1 MFGGGQIREGVSGP
15 YRIHLHECVAMEPPS
30 FLPPSSLSG
39 ATADRH
45 MLDIHERRADAYI
58 HKHPRPPRGGD
69 VDGVGH
75 NVRIRTAASLF
86 PLSRRGSCRATP
98 FFAYASPSRHLR
110 RVVRV
115 QSEERFLNLERRR
128 RDRSPM
134 RRGDHQRDQKRMQRA
149 DGRRRRRFPKTHAT
163 SAE

>member
-1 MFGGGQIREGVSGP
+1 MRQRP
-15 YRIHLHECVAMEPPS
+15 LTHS
-30 FLPPSSLSG
+30 FTRVWLLNLLLSLPPLSLSG
-39 ATADRH
+39 ATTYRH

-58 HKHPRPPRGGD
+58 HKHLRPLCSGD

-149 DGRRRRRFPKTHAT
+149 DGRRRRRLLPHLTEI
-163 SAE
+163 SRVL